1 MTTTS
6 ISSGHQIFQYGYMW
20 PCVAT
25 QIAPWRVSEMPKRR
39 PKRRRI
45 PIHITL
51 DNEVVE
57 LLDKATYNRSR
68 FIEDAVL
75 ARLSTGE
82 GADKTQGRILVPRP
96 GFEPGAR
103 ARKARMFDRATPPG
117 LDIREGR
124 AFKNLST
131 LSQYQ
136 LGCFPA
142 RSAGLQPI

>member
-6 ISSGHQIFQYGYMW
+6 ISLGRGSFSYGYMW
-20 PCVAT
+20 PRVAT
-25 QIAPWRVSEMPKRR
+25 QKEPWGVLKMVKMR
-39 PKRRRI
+39 PRRRRI

-51 DNEVVE
+51 DKKVVE

-82 GADKTQGRILVPRP
+82 GADKLGGRNLVPRP

-117 LDIREGR
+117 LDIRDGR
-124 AFKNLST
+124 AFKNLSPPGPGGNPPKPERQT
-131 LSQYQ
+131 
-136 LGCFPA
+136 F
-142 RSAGLQPI
+142 

>member
-6 ISSGHQIFQYGYMW
+6 ISLGRGSFSHGHMW
-20 PCVAT
+20 PRVAT
-25 QIAPWRVSEMPKRR
+25 QRTGWRVLKMAKRR
-39 PKRRRI
+39 PRRRRI

-51 DNEVVE
+51 DKGVVE
-57 LLDKATYNRSR
+57 LHRSR

-75 ARLSTGE
+75 ARLSSGK
-82 GADKTQGRILVPRP
+82 GADKAQNRILVPRP

-124 AFKNLST
+124 AFKNLSSEWRPQANFLNLRPT
-131 LSQYQ
+131 LNRW
-136 LGCFPA
+136 P
-142 RSAGLQPI
+142 

>member
-1 MTTTS
+1 MTATS
-6 ISSGHQIFQYGYMW
+6 ISLGRGSFSYGYMW
-20 PCVAT
+20 PHMAT

-39 PKRRRI
+39 PRRRRI

-51 DNEVVE
+51 DKKVVE

-75 ARLSTGE
+75 ARLSSGE
-82 GADKTQGRILVPRP
+82 GADKTQGRVLVPRP

-136 LGCFPA
+136 LGCSPV
-142 RSAGLQPI
+142 RSAGLPPT